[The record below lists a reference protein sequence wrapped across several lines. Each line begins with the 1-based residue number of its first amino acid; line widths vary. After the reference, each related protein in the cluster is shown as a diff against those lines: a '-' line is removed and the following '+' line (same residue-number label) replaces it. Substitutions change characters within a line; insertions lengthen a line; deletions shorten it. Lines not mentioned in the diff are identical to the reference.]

1 MNKEEISRQAKQQ
14 RIYPMIPVPAYIKK
28 AVKAWADY
36 NKFKMYKIG
45 DLIEQLPELEKFVK
59 EAKNA

>member
-1 MNKEEISRQAKQQ
+1 MSKEITKQAVNQ
-14 RIYPMIPVPAYIKK
+14 RKYPHIPVPAYIKK

-45 DLIEQLPELEKFVK
+45 DLIEKMPEMEKFIK

>member
-1 MNKEEISRQAKQQ
+1 MSKEITRQAEHQ
-14 RIYPMIPVPAYIKK
+14 RVYPMIPVPAYIKV

-45 DLIEQLPELEKFVK
+45 DLIEKMPEMQKFIK

>member
-1 MNKEEISRQAKQQ
+1 MSKEITRQAEHQ
-14 RIYPMIPVPAYIKK
+14 RVYPMIPVPAYIKV

-45 DLIEQLPELEKFVK
+45 DLIEKMPEMEKFIK
-59 EAKNA
+59 EAKHA